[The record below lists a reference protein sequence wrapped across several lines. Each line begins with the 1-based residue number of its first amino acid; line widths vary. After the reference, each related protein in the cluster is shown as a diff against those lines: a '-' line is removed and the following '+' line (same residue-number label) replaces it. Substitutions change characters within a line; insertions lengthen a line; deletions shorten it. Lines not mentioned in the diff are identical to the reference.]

1 MFVCLS
7 AAVTRRALVRK
18 YKSILPKFYT
28 PSNRVPEIDGSIEA
42 LEALSVASINVASIS
57 LMLTGGLM
65 WALDISTMD
74 DMRQKYHAKMG
85 SLAEEKN
92 PEDEKQMEEWV
103 AAMMARLDIDPKEY
117 TAEKSEKALGE
128 TETQA
133 DDGMN
138 RTNKP

>member
-1 MFVCLS
+1 M
-7 AAVTRRALVRK
+7 
-18 YKSILPKFYT
+18 
-28 PSNRVPEIDGSIEA
+28 PEIDGSIEA